1 MYEGTCFPTFL
12 PTECVIKYFD
22 NPMGKKYSLM
32 VVVCLSL
39 RNEVECLLY
48 TQANLILLQFTLL
61 HLTDIAPPFFFNNNL
76 KLCGNSVLSKLFGAI
91 YPIAFAPFLSL
102 CHILVI
108 LTIFQTFS
116 LFYLLWLI
124 CDQ

>member
-1 MYEGTCFPTFL
+1 MPFIYT
-12 PTECVIKYFD
+12 
-22 NPMGKKYSLM
+22 GK
-32 VVVCLSL
+32 
-39 RNEVECLLY
+39 
-48 TQANLILLQFTLL
+48 
-61 HLTDIAPPFFFNNNL
+61 PPFTAVHFITPHRYCPPPFFNNNL
-76 KLCGNSVLSKLFGAI
+76 KLCGNPVLSKLTGAI
-91 YPIAFAPFLSL
+91 YPIAFAPFVSL